1 MRQADRLSERRL
13 EMGLRIYAI
22 NLDRSVHRWDT
33 LSRGAERFGLPL
45 VRITGIDGEKTPPL
59 DRIDCDADA
68 FARNNGRTILP
79 GEYGCYRSHLKA
91 LSVFL
96 ESGDAAGVIIEDDV
110 ELPADLIDRASA
122 AVEALPDVDA
132 IKLFNHRIVGF
143 RRVAVSRAGDEIG
156 RAAHGPQGSTA
167 CYIVTRKGA
176 EKLLKGLK
184 IMSYPWDIALER
196 GWASGTRIYTT
207 RQPVAAP
214 TRDST
219 TIATRAV
226 YRASKF
232 PWWKRLR
239 TYGIRAIEAVHRIVY
254 ARLD

>member
-1 MRQADRLSERRL
+1 MRQADRVSERRL
-13 EMGLRIYAI
+13 EMGVRIYAI
-22 NLDRSVHRWDT
+22 NLDRSVDRWDT
-33 LSRGAERFGLPL
+33 LSRRAEILALPL
-45 VRITGIDGEKTPPL
+45 IRVPGIDGAKTPSL
-59 DRIDCDADA
+59 AWIDCDKDA
-68 FARNNGRTILP
+68 FGRNNGRTILP

-91 LSVFL
+91 LSIFL
-96 ESGDAAGVIIEDDV
+96 GTGDPAGVIVEDDI
-110 ELPADLIDRASA
+110 ELSADLIDRASA
-122 AVEALPDVDA
+122 AVEALPGADV

-143 RRVAVSRAGDEIG
+143 RRVVISRAGDEIG
-156 RAAHGPQGSTA
+156 RAAHGPQGSAA

-176 EKLLKGLK
+176 QRLLTGLK
-184 IMSYPWDIALER
+184 IMDYPWDIALER

-219 TIATRAV
+219 TIATRSV
-226 YRASKF
+226 YQASKF

-239 TYGIRAIEAVHRIVY
+239 TYGVRVVETAHRIVY